1 MRYRL
6 TTIFITDMNNLLK
19 SHRMRIFVLNSIL
32 ALSCCAAQAAIP
44 SNEKANRKLDS
55 ASASI
60 QKHQYH
66 RAFKQLHKLA
76 KQGHPTAQHIVGM
89 MYENGIGVE
98 KNLSK
103 AVSYYEKSAMQ
114 DFGDAQCTL
123 GRMYQQGNAVVVK
136 DAEKARDWLTKAAE
150 RNIPE
155 AEYNL
160 GMMHAKGD
168 GVPQDLAKAS
178 QYLQRASA
186 HGVDDAKD
194 ALAKLPPMPN
204 YQGGGAGNALGS
216 AGQNYG
222 QGLSNIQQAWSGYGD
237 MVKTLKSANGAVN

>member
-1 MRYRL
+1 
-6 TTIFITDMNNLLK
+6 MNSYL
-19 SHRMRIFVLNSIL
+19 RTRWATIFVLNSIL
-32 ALSCCAAQAAIP
+32 VFSCSTAQAAAI
-44 SNEKANRKLDS
+44 SATEKANKKLDS
-55 ASASI
+55 ASAYL
-60 QKHQYH
+60 QKHKYH

-76 KQGHPTAQHIVGM
+76 KQGHPTAQHIIGV

-103 AVSYYEKSAMQ
+103 AVAYYEKSAMQ

-150 RNIPE
+150 RNTPE

-160 GMMHAKGD
+160 GRMYKNSD
-168 GVPQDLAKAS
+168 GVPQDVAKAS

-186 HGVDDAKD
+186 HEVDEAKV
-194 ALAKLPPMPN
+194 ALAKLPPLSN
-204 YQGGGAGNALGS
+204 NQANGTGNALGS
-216 AGQNYG
+216 AGQSYG
-222 QGLSNIQQAWSGYGD
+222 QGLKQAWGGYGD
-237 MVKTLKSANGAVN
+237 LVKSLKSANSAGN

>member
-1 MRYRL
+1 M
-6 TTIFITDMNNLLK
+6 
-19 SHRMRIFVLNSIL
+19 
-32 ALSCCAAQAAIP
+32 AQAAAI
-44 SNEKANRKLDS
+44 SATEKANKKLDS

-60 QKHQYH
+60 QQHKYH
-66 RAFKQLHKLA
+66 RAFKQFHKLA
-76 KQGHPTAQHIVGM
+76 KQGHPTAQHIIGM

-98 KNLSK
+98 KNISK
-103 AVSYYEKSAMQ
+103 AVAYYEKSAMQ

-160 GMMHAKGD
+160 GMMHANGD

-178 QYLQRASA
+178 QYLQKASA
-186 HGVDDAKD
+186 HGVDEAKD
-194 ALAKLPPMPN
+194 ALAKLPPLPN
-204 YQGGGAGNALGS
+204 YQANGASNALGS
-216 AGQNYG
+216 AGESYG
-222 QGLSNIQQAWSGYGD
+222 QGLNNIQQAWGGYGD
-237 MVKTLKSANGAVN
+237 LVKSLKSANGAVN